1 MAEMS
6 PYQVLGVSEE
16 ASFEEI
22 QLARARLLASV
33 GADEREQERVE
44 QAYDAILMQRL
55 RLRKEG
61 KIAVPDRIR
70 YAEQRAARPEPE
82 LSLPRA
88 ITQNPP
94 GFARWL
100 DTPSAAVALW
110 LAGILGGLLGWVVLA
125 PGEYPSLQLA
135 LGLMTCIYFLYRKER
150 RFIRAFLLALAGLSL
165 GLMLAY
171 SLALPLTG
179 GDAPGTLLVGITF
192 AVMWVIT
199 SFLR

>member
-6 PYQVLGVSEE
+6 PYQVLGISEE

-22 QLARARLLASV
+22 QLARQQLLASLS
-33 GADEREQERVE
+33 ADQEQQERVE

-70 YAEQRAARPEPE
+70 YAEQRATLPEAE
-82 LSLPRA
+82 LKVSPAVRQTPRWG
-88 ITQNPP
+88 N
-94 GFARWL
+94 RWL
-100 DTPSAAVALW
+100 QPPTAADMLLPAAL
-110 LAGILGGLLGWVVLA
+110 LGGLLVWVLLA
-125 PGEYPSLQLA
+125 PEAYPSLQLA
-135 LGLMTCIYFLYRKER
+135 LGLMACTYFLYRKER
-150 RFIRAFLLALAGLSL
+150 RFIRAFLWALAGLTG
-165 GLMLAY
+165 GLLLAY
-171 SLALPLTG
+171 TLAIPLTG
-179 GDAPGTLLVGITF
+179 GDAPGALLVGITF

>member
-22 QLARARLLASV
+22 QSARARLLASL
-33 GADEREQERVE
+33 GADEQQQERVE

-70 YAEQRAARPEPE
+70 YAEQRAGRPETEP
-82 LSLPRA
+82 SLTRPA
-88 ITQNPP
+88 AQNPP
-94 GFARWL
+94 WISRWL
-100 DTPSAAVALW
+100 DSPSAPDMLWPAVL
-110 LAGILGGLLGWVVLA
+110 LGGLTGWVVLA
-125 PGEYPSLQLA
+125 PDEYPSLQLA
-135 LGLMTCIYFLYRKER
+135 LGLMACIYFLYRKER

-171 SLALPLTG
+171 GIALPLTG
-179 GDAPGTLLVGITF
+179 GDAPGVLLVGITF
-192 AVMWVIT
+192 GVMWLVT

>member
-6 PYQVLGVSEE
+6 PYQVLGISEE

-22 QLARARLLASV
+22 QSARARLLASL
-33 GADEREQERVE
+33 GADEQQQERVE

-70 YAEQRAARPEPE
+70 YAEQRATHPEPE
-82 LSLPRA
+82 LSLPRPA
-88 ITQNPP
+88 AQNPP
-94 GFARWL
+94 WVSRWL
-100 DTPSAAVALW
+100 DTPSTADALW
-110 LAGILGGLLGWVVLA
+110 PAALLGGLGGWVILA
-125 PGEYPSLQLA
+125 PDEYPSLQLA
-135 LGLMTCIYFLYRKER
+135 LGLMACIYFLYRKER

-171 SLALPLTG
+171 GIALPLTG
-179 GDAPGTLLVGITF
+179 GDAPGALLVGITF
-192 AVMWVIT
+192 TVMWLVT

>member
-22 QLARARLLASV
+22 QSARARLLASLGV
-33 GADEREQERVE
+33 DEQQQERVE

-70 YAEQRAARPEPE
+70 YAEQRAARPETEP
-82 LSLPRA
+82 SLPRPA
-88 ITQNPP
+88 AQNPP
-94 GFARWL
+94 WISRWL
-100 DTPSAAVALW
+100 DSPSAPDMLWPAVL
-110 LAGILGGLLGWVVLA
+110 LGGLVGWVVLA
-125 PGEYPSLQLA
+125 PDEYPSLQLA
-135 LGLMTCIYFLYRKER
+135 LGLMACIYFLYRKER
-150 RFIRAFLLALAGLSL
+150 RFLRAFLLALAGLSL

-171 SLALPLTG
+171 AIALPLTG
-179 GDAPGTLLVGITF
+179 GDAPGALLVGITF
-192 AVMWVIT
+192 AVMWLVT